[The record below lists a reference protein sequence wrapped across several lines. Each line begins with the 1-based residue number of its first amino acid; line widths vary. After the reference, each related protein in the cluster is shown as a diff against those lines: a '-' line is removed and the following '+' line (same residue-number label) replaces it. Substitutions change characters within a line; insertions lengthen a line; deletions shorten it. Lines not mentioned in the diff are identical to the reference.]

1 MTTKSIATAAATA
14 ALAITILAGCSSVQ
28 QPITA
33 DPTDATPTAA
43 GSETVKPVKKTT
55 DGRADV
61 CSGIDAQAFDLPD
74 NLAEAFTKQEVASAN
89 CEALRFQ
96 VEAGWTNLANPQDES
111 VKVSKGQ
118 AIVEVLRPWMS
129 ARALEQVEALAV
141 AAARGDGDAESS
153 LMGLTAVNLT
163 NGDWLLRAEVAD
175 APIVGDR
182 RWSATKVNLDEKPD
196 AAGRERVDITVTFT
210 DELLLARKSDRAPG
224 RVDIQR
230 TVTYAMSQTGL
241 GDHPWVVDAWTVAW
255 KPAGKPALVK
265 GAEK

>member
-1 MTTKSIATAAATA
+1 MNIKTFATAAATA
-14 ALAITILAGCSSVQ
+14 ALVISILAGCSSAQ

-33 DPTDATPTAA
+33 GPSDATPAA
-43 GSETVKPVKKTT
+43 ASETVKPVETLT

-61 CSGIDAQAFDLPD
+61 CSGIDAEAFDLPED
-74 NLAEAFTKQEVASAN
+74 LAEAFTKEEVAAAN

-96 VEAGWTNLANPQDES
+96 AEAGWTNLANPTDPA
-111 VKVSKGQ
+111 VKASKGQ
-118 AIVEVLRPWMS
+118 AIVEVLRPWLT
-129 ARALEQVEALAV
+129 ARALDQVETLAV
-141 AAARGDGDAESS
+141 KATRGDRDAESS

-163 NGDWLLRAEVAD
+163 NDDWLLRAEVTD

-182 RWSATKVNLDEKPD
+182 RWSATTVNLDDEPD

-210 DELLLARKSDRAPG
+210 DELLLARKSDEAPG

-241 GDHPWVVDAWTVAW
+241 RDHPWVVDAWTVDW

-265 GAEK
+265 GAGK